1 MLEKSQAS
9 FLGLDKKEIKIL
21 SAIQQSPKSMFVIS
35 NEVNIPR
42 ATLYPIVEKLSDRGF
57 IHSVRKGQRVLYQL
71 TPTDQLV
78 SRLSALIKELEW
90 NIASP
95 AEEKINGSSIT
106 LSGTADQAPIKIS
119 STTQQS
125 PIPSSSQ
132 KKSNNWFKKLFKR

>member
-21 SAIQQSPKSMFVIS
+21 SSIQQSPKSMYVIS

-42 ATLYPIVEKLSDRGF
+42 ATLYPIIEKLSDRGF
-57 IHSVRKGQRVLYQL
+57 IMNMKHGKRTLYKL

-90 NIASP
+90 NIESPVPVQPNVISEKRHSEPVIASQQ
-95 AEEKINGSSIT
+95 EI
-106 LSGTADQAPIKIS
+106 APRS
-119 STTQQS
+119 PQSTPT
-125 PIPSSSQ
+125 PSQ
-132 KKSNNWFKKLFKR
+132 KKSSNWFKKLFKR